1 MNVLKMQ
8 KIRPLKLRM
17 QIARIQSQKDIFSTS
32 WFKLIAKTVIPGKA
46 DEPYYAI
53 EALDYISVLAMTPD
67 QKVILVKQYR
77 PAVEAVV
84 TELPSGHVEKN
95 ESPEESASR
104 ELLEETGYRAS
115 AMECLGSLWSDT
127 GRMSNRI
134 WYFFAPDVT
143 WDGRTTPEEPA
154 IEPVLMDLADFVEDI
169 RSGRFEHSLNL
180 SAVFLAFLKSKNF
193 KEKLIAALEA
203 K

>member
-1 MNVLKMQ
+1 M
-8 KIRPLKLRM
+8 
-17 QIARIQSQKDIFSTS
+17 
-32 WFKLIAKTVIPGKA
+32 IAKIVSSEKTN
-46 DEPYYAI
+46 DPYYSI
-53 EALDYISVLAMTPD
+53 EALDYVSVLAMTPD

-95 ESPEESASR
+95 ESPEESARR

-115 AMECLGSLWSDT
+115 TMECLGSLWPDT

-134 WYFFAPDVT
+134 WYFFAPDVSR
-143 WDGRTTPEEPA
+143 GGLEIPEEPA
-154 IEPVLMDLADFVEDI
+154 IETMLMDLADFIEDI
-169 RSGRFEHSLNL
+169 RSGRFEPSLNL
-180 SAVFLAFLKSKNF
+180 SAVFLAFLKSENF
-193 KEKLIAALEA
+193 KQNLMKVLET